1 MKKAIKKLINMP
13 SINGMLRWLI
23 TLLTN
28 LNRNIISKAKQYIQ
42 FSGVLNIYIEDI
54 KFKLVAKS
62 DDHFV
67 TKAYYEGL
75 MEKNEA
81 ILFKHLS
88 KHAKIIFDIGSNVG
102 LYSIVASKT
111 NPTSSIYAFDPDRF
125 VFNRL
130 VDNISI
136 NHLNNITTTNC
147 AIGSN
152 LSQVELYTLESEVN
166 TTTSSLYKNQAQH
179 FYSNEKLKKNIVEQT
194 TIDQLVF
201 KKPGVKPDLIKIDV
215 ELNELNVLKGAERT
229 LKELKPII
237 LIEIFNNEIKSQID
251 DGLAFEFESDYTHQ
265 IENILKTHGYQFYV
279 IGHSGILKVN
289 DFRSNPDISNY
300 LVSKNKAKKLF
311 YCWRDVNEFAS
322 EIYINN

>member
-1 MKKAIKKLINMP
+1 MKKAIKKIVNIP

-23 TLLTN
+23 TFLTN
-28 LNRNIISKAKQYIQ
+28 INRNIISTAKQHIQ
-42 FSGVLNIYIEDI
+42 LSGVLNISIEDI
-54 KFKLVAKS
+54 KFKLHAKS

-75 MEKNEA
+75 IEKNEA

-88 KHAKIIFDIGSNVG
+88 KHAKIIFDIGSNIG

-111 NPTSSIYAFDPDRF
+111 NPTSKIYAFDPDRF

-130 VDNISI
+130 VDNINI

-152 LSQVELYTLESEVN
+152 LSQVDLYSLESEVN

-179 FYSNEKLKKNIVEQT
+179 FYLKEKLKKNVVNQT
-194 TIDQLVF
+194 TIDHLVF
-201 KKPGVKPDLIKIDV
+201 ETPRVEPDLIKIDV
-215 ELNELNVLKGAERT
+215 ELNELNVLKGAEKT
-229 LKELKPII
+229 LEEFGPII

-251 DGLAFEFESDYTHQ
+251 DGLAIEFESNYTQ
-265 IENILKTHGYQFYV
+265 EIENILKTHGYHFYV

-311 YCWRDVNEFAS
+311 YCWRDVYEFAS
-322 EIYINN
+322 EMFTNN